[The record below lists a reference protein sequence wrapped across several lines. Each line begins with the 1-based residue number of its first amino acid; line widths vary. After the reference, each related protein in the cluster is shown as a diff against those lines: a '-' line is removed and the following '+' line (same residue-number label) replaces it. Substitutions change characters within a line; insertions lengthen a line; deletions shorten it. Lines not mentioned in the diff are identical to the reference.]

1 MKFKQTSLYQ
11 RLKEIYKTIN
21 NYYRF
26 NFCGSIVFFVIK
38 RTKIKSSYVESKFH
52 SINNN
57 QKSLFLIT
65 VAFNDEILIQKQ
77 IEAMKEFIKDD
88 NYCHIIVDNSSVKA
102 KRKEIVNVCNKQN
115 ITYIP
120 VPKIIS
126 CRISKISGGF
136 SHGTAMNWA
145 FYNIIN
151 VMKPEYFGF
160 IDHDLFP
167 VENYHVISKLY
178 EQDMYGTLRNREKGW
193 YIWAGFCFYKYTF
206 IKDIQLN
213 FSPKVFHSEYFDTG
227 GSNYTRLYQYYNFK
241 QLQFAPT
248 TTLRIQNFNADIYQD
263 NRIFHNDCIQ
273 IIDDSWM
280 HIVHASCINDKTLQ
294 KNKIENVL
302 SNYQKMF
309 SAYQSLK
316 VNNNE

>member
-38 RTKIKSSYVESKFH
+38 RTKIKSSYVESKFC

-65 VAFNDEILIQKQ
+65 VAFNDEILIQNQ
-77 IEAMKEFIKDD
+77 IERIKEYLKDD
-88 NYCHIIVDNSSVKA
+88 NYCHIIVDNSSVTA
-102 KRKEIVNVCNKQN
+102 KRKAIATVCDKQN

-126 CRISKISGGF
+126 CCISKISGGV

-145 FYNIIN
+145 YYNIIH
-151 VMKPEYFGF
+151 VMKPDYFGF

-167 VENYHVISKLY
+167 VENYHVMNKLCG
-178 EQDMYGTLRNREKGW
+178 QDMYGTLRNRMKGW
-193 YIWAGFCFYKYTF
+193 YIWAGFCFYKYAF
-206 IKDIQLN
+206 IKDIQMN
-213 FSPKVFHSEYFDTG
+213 FLPKVFHGEYFDTG
-227 GSNYTRLYQYYNFK
+227 GANYSLLYKDQDLNKLLF
-241 QLQFAPT
+241 T
-248 TTLRIQNFNADIYQD
+248 SDTTLRIQNSNTNIYQY
-263 NRIFHNDCIQ
+263 NQIYHNDCIQ
-273 IIDDSWM
+273 IIDNNWI
-280 HIVHASCINDKTLQ
+280 HIVHASCIKDKVLQ
-294 KNKIENVL
+294 KNKIEKVL
-302 SNYQKMF
+302 TNYKKMF
-309 SAYQSLK
+309 FAYQCRKDS
-316 VNNNE
+316 

>member
-11 RLKEIYKTIN
+11 KLKEIYKIIN

-26 NFCGSIVFFVIK
+26 NFCGSIVFFIIK
-38 RTKIKSSYVESKFH
+38 RTKIKPSYVENKFH
-52 SINNN
+52 SVNHN

-77 IEAMKEFIKDD
+77 IEAMKEFIKDK
-88 NYCHIIVDNSSVKA
+88 NYCHIIVDNSSIKA
-102 KRKEIVNVCNKQN
+102 KRIAIAKVCDKEN

-120 VPKIIS
+120 IPDIIS
-126 CRISKISGGF
+126 CRISNISGGF

-145 FYNIIN
+145 YYNVVS
-151 VMKPEYFGF
+151 VMKPDYFGF

-167 VENYHVISKLY
+167 VENYCIMEKLY
-178 EQDMYGTLRNREKGW
+178 GQDLYGTLRNRMKGW
-193 YIWAGFCFYKYTF
+193 YLWAGFCFYKYAF
-206 IKDIQLN
+206 IKDIQMN

-227 GSNYTRLYQYYNFK
+227 GANHSLLYRYHDHKKLRFSSY
-241 QLQFAPT
+241 
-248 TTLRIQNFNADIYQD
+248 TTLRIQNFKADIYQD
-263 NRIFHNDCIQ
+263 NQVFHNDCIQ

-280 HIVHASCINDKTLQ
+280 HIVHASCINDKILQ

-302 SNYQKMF
+302 CNYEKMYF
-309 SAYQSLK
+309 AYQSSK

>member
-38 RTKIKSSYVESKFH
+38 RTKIKSSYVESKFC

-77 IEAMKEFIKDD
+77 IEAMKEFIKDN

-102 KRKEIVNVCNKQN
+102 KRKEIANVCKKQN

-126 CRISKISGGF
+126 CRISKISGNI

-145 FYNIIN
+145 YYNIIN
-151 VMKPEYFGF
+151 VIKPEYFGF

-167 VENYHVISKLY
+167 VENYHVMNKLCG
-178 EQDMYGTLRNREKGW
+178 QDMYGTLRNRMKGW
-193 YIWAGFCFYKYTF
+193 YIWAGFCFYKYAF
-206 IKDIQLN
+206 IKDIQMN
-213 FSPKVFHSEYFDTG
+213 FLPKVFHGEYFDTG
-227 GSNYTRLYQYYNFK
+227 GANHSLLYKYHNYKKLRFSSY
-241 QLQFAPT
+241 T
-248 TTLRIQNFNADIYQD
+248 TFRIQNFNADIYKD
-263 NRIFHNDCIQ
+263 NNIFHNNCIQ
-273 IIDDSWM
+273 IIDDSWV
-280 HIVHASCINDKTLQ
+280 HIVHASCMQDKTLQ
-294 KNKIENVL
+294 KNKIEYVL
-302 SNYQKMF
+302 NNYKKMF
-309 SAYQSLK
+309 IAFQSSK
-316 VNNNE
+316 ENHCE